1 VRRLPHMAS
10 ERPAYT
16 LKLHGKEKIAVLT
29 MAYSIIGIKKLHT
42 VQELGAASAHNE
54 RTRETRNADPVR
66 RQDNERLRGSGDLC
80 ADVQARLDA
89 AGIVKVRSNGV
100 RAVEH
105 MLTASPEWFQA
116 ASPER
121 VREWVDR
128 SMSFLHGRYGNNL
141 VSAHLHMD
149 ETSPQI
155 HAVVVPITPDGRLS
169 AKEYFGTPAKLRALH
184 TDYSQAMEPLGL
196 QRGTERSTATH
207 MELQDYYH
215 RIGLPTKEAWEAARD
230 ITIAPLP
237 PGVSMEEHLA
247 ATIAQALTADKQRA
261 QYWEQRAT
269 RVEGQL
275 QGERM
280 TRERHEMSAE
290 QYGQLV
296 NRVRDTDLTEVMQGL
311 GATPDRYDR
320 HKWHLGEKEINIR
333 GQKYYDFHAP
343 ASDPMARRGGAI
355 DLVQYATGKSFADA
369 VDYLN
374 HRHHGGRALDI
385 PTPAP
390 APTPR
395 AYVQP
400 EPGAAQL
407 PADAPDR
414 WPEVR
419 RYLIRDRHLPADL
432 VDEAHGRGDVYASEY
447 KGYPNAT
454 FVRRDQDG
462 QAVGSFTRGTRGMF
476 RQSTTR
482 EGCDGYFSVE
492 YGTPR
497 PGEPP
502 SLAVVESPI
511 DALSYVALHRDGPGY
526 GRVVST
532 DGRGPLPTRQIE
544 EAIAQG
550 GTVRAGFDNDGPDGG
565 GAQLWQQVRD
575 TYPTETNGDFT
586 PIMREKPQGKDW
598 NEDLEQEQYLPSAER
613 SKDTPSLDRDGP
625 NMGR

>member
-1 VRRLPHMAS
+1 MS
-10 ERPAYT
+10 
-16 LKLHGKEKIAVLT
+16 
-29 MAYSIIGIKKLHT
+29 YSIIGIKKHHT

-54 RTRETRNADPVR
+54 RTRETRNADPAR

-128 SMSFLHGRYGNNL
+128 SISFLHGRYGDNL

-155 HAVVVPITPDGRLS
+155 HAVMVPITPDGRLS
-169 AKEYFGTPAKLRALH
+169 AKHYFGTPGQLRTLH
-184 TDYSQAMEPLGL
+184 TDYNRAVEPLGL
-196 QRGTERSTATH
+196 QRGTERSQAEHREVQEWYHSMGTPTREGW
-207 MELQDYYH
+207 EL
-215 RIGLPTKEAWEAARD
+215 AAQV
-230 ITIAPLP
+230 TIAPPP
-237 PGVSMEEHLA
+237 PGISREEHLA
-247 ATIAQALTADKQRA
+247 ATLTQALTADKTRA

-290 QYGQLV
+290 QYGQLI
-296 NRVRDTDLTEVMQGL
+296 NRVRDTDLVEVIQGL

-333 GQKYYDFHAP
+333 GQKYEDFHAP

-355 DLVQYATGKSFADA
+355 DLVQYTTGKNFADT
-369 VDYLN
+369 VEYLN
-374 HRHHGGRALDI
+374 HRHHGGRALD
-385 PTPAP
+385 TPAP
-390 APTPR
+390 APR

-400 EPGAAQL
+400 EPGAPQL
-407 PADAPDR
+407 PANAPDR

-419 RYLIRDRHLPADL
+419 RYLVRERHLPADL
-432 VDEAHGRGDVYASEY
+432 VDQAHGRGDVYATEH
-447 KGYPNAT
+447 KGYPNAV
-454 FVRRDQDG
+454 FVRRDEEG
-462 QAVGSFTRGTRGMF
+462 QAVGSFTRGTRGRF

-482 EGCDGYFSVE
+482 EGHDGYFSVE
-492 YGTPR
+492 YGR
-497 PGEPP
+497 PNPGHP
-502 SLAVVESPI
+502 STLAVVESPI
-511 DALSYVALHRDGPGY
+511 DALSYAALHRDGPGY

-532 DGRGPLPTRQIE
+532 DGSGPLPKRQIE
-544 EAIAQG
+544 ETLQAG
-550 GTVRAGFDNDGPDGG
+550 GTVRGAFDNDGPDGG
-565 GAQLWQQVRD
+565 GQRLWQTMTD
-575 TYPTETNGDFT
+575 AYPTETSGDFT
-586 PIMREKPQGKDW
+586 PIMRQKPKGKDW
-598 NEDLEQEQYLPSAER
+598 NEDLDDHLPSAER
-613 SKDTPSLDRDGP
+613 SKDMPGLDMGGP
-625 NMGR
+625 AMGR

>member
-1 VRRLPHMAS
+1 VV
-10 ERPAYT
+10 
-16 LKLHGKEKIAVLT
+16 VLT
-29 MAYSIIGIKKLHT
+29 LSYSIIGIKKHHT
-42 VQELGAASAHNE
+42 VQELGVVSAHNE
-54 RTRETRNADPVR
+54 RIRETRNADPAR

-89 AGIVKVRSNGV
+89 AGITTVRSNGV

-116 ASPER
+116 ASPEQ

-128 SMSFLHGRYGNNL
+128 SMSFLHGRYGDNL

-155 HAVVVPITPDGRLS
+155 HAVMVPITSDGRLS
-169 AKEYFGTPAKLRALH
+169 AKEYFGTPAKLRNLH

-196 QRGTERSTATH
+196 QRGTERSKATH

-215 RIGLPTKEAWEAARD
+215 RMGLSTKEAWEAARD
-230 ITIAPLP
+230 ITIAPPP

-290 QYGQLV
+290 QYGQLI

-374 HRHHGGRALDI
+374 HRHHGGRVLDT

-390 APTPR
+390 H

-400 EPGAAQL
+400 EPGAPQL

-419 RYLIRDRHLPADL
+419 RYLIQDRHLPADL
-432 VDEAHGRGDVYASEY
+432 VDEAHERGDVYASEY
-447 KGYPNAT
+447 KGYLNAV
-454 FVRRDQDG
+454 FMRRDEEG
-462 QAVGSFTRGTRGMF
+462 QAVGATIRGTRGRFYGMAAG
-476 RQSTTR
+476 S
-482 EGCDGYFSVE
+482 DKDAGYFNVT

-502 SLAVVESPI
+502 TLAVVESPI
-511 DALSYVALHRDGPGY
+511 DALSYAALHQNGPGY
-526 GRVVST
+526 GRVIST
-532 DGRGPLPTRQIE
+532 DGRGPLPTQQIE
-544 EAIAQG
+544 ETLAQG
-550 GTVRAGFDNDGPDGG
+550 GTVRAGFDNDGPGG
-565 GAQLWQQVRD
+565 TGDHLWQQMKD
-575 TYPTETNGDFT
+575 AYPTETSGDYT
-586 PIMREKPQGKDW
+586 PIMRQTPKGKDW
-598 NEDLEQEQYLPSAER
+598 NEDLEEHLPSAER
-613 SKDTPSLDRDGP
+613 SKDTPGLDMGSGP
-625 NMGR
+625 SMGR